1 MIEGPAT
8 WPTATEDKSSEN
20 GATNS
25 ERLRSQL
32 QNAFADSYRIGQ
44 LIGSGACSTAFRAT
58 RVDSGDEVV
67 LKVLELDPGADPLL
81 VMQIMNE
88 CRVPQALSD
97 TCAVVPSR
105 CQQRESL
112 VIIVMP
118 FLPGG
123 SARTMLASGAPTPLG
138 RVQEIVSG
146 VASTLQ
152 CLHRQGT
159 VHLGLTPEN
168 ILFDAR
174 GRPNLTDVGITNIM
188 AKAPRARGA
197 RSFRASAYAAPE
209 QRRSQKVDG
218 RADQYALAMIAYEL
232 LTGHTRMN
240 EETVQGIATV
250 DPIEIPSDV
259 PLRPGYPLY
268 VNTALRRALSVV
280 PDNRYPT
287 AVEFADALA
296 GRSRHAAKAVQA
308 TRAPLVLSRRI
319 LLTGVF
325 AALVAVGAILI
336 ATSAPARDA
345 VSGAWTSVSERVS
358 SPGKNEVGVDSS
370 LTPAPV
376 VVKNTPPAKA
386 SPPSTPT
393 ATVATRRA
401 KTTQPAPATKAAPI
415 VAAAAPDT
423 APKGAVETRS
433 SAGSLQSASLP
444 SAPNAD
450 TTPSGGASMW
460 SNARSWIAEKFGQSS
475 TPLVSSRTG
484 YIHVSVDKG
493 ASVVLVDGVPR
504 GSAPL
509 TIPVE
514 PGRHVV
520 AVTGPLKYS
529 ASPTEVIASAQEIA
543 SVSFHSV
550 GRAQ

>member
-1 MIEGPAT
+1 MIEGPAI
-8 WPTATEDKSSEN
+8 WPIATEDKSSDN
-20 GATNS
+20 GATSS

-67 LKVLELDPGADPLL
+67 LKILEMDPGADPLL

-88 CRVPQALSD
+88 CRVPQALAD

-118 FLPGG
+118 YLPGG
-123 SARTMLASGAPTPLG
+123 SARTMLSPGTPIPLG

-197 RSFRASAYAAPE
+197 RPFRASAYAAPE

-218 RADQYALAMIAYEL
+218 RADQYSLAVIAYEL
-232 LTGHTRMN
+232 LTGHTRMH

-250 DPIEIPSDV
+250 DPIEVPTDV

-268 VNTALRRALSVV
+268 VNAALRRALSVV
-280 PDNRYPT
+280 ADNRYAT
-287 AVEFADALA
+287 VVEFADALA
-296 GRSRHAAKAVQA
+296 GRSRNSTKTVQTA
-308 TRAPLVLSRRI
+308 RAPLVLDRRI
-319 LLTGVF
+319 LLTGTF
-325 AALVAVGAILI
+325 AALIAIGAIVI
-336 ATSAPARDA
+336 ATSAPAREA
-345 VSGAWTSVSERVS
+345 VGGAWTAVSERMSV
-358 SPGKNEVGVDSS
+358 PRKNAPSEDSS
-370 LTPAPV
+370 STSATVAATNPPALPATPL
-376 VVKNTPPAKA
+376 NTPIR
-386 SPPSTPT
+386 TT
-393 ATVATRRA
+393 ATRRA
-401 KTTQPAPATKAAPI
+401 KTPPPAAPKPARI
-415 VAAAAPDT
+415 VAAAPADT
-423 APKGAVETRS
+423 APKAPVETRS
-433 SAGSLQSASLP
+433 SAGTVQNTSPP
-444 SAPNAD
+444 SAPSVDAAQ
-450 TTPSGGASMW
+450 SGRTSLW
-460 SNARSWIAEKFGQSS
+460 SNARSWFAEKFGQSS
-475 TPLVSSRTG
+475 TPVVSGQTG

-493 ASVVLVDGVPR
+493 ATVVLVDGVPR

-520 AVTGPLKYS
+520 AVTGALKYS
-529 ASPTEVIASAQEIA
+529 ASPTEVNASAKEIA

-550 GRAQ
+550 GRP